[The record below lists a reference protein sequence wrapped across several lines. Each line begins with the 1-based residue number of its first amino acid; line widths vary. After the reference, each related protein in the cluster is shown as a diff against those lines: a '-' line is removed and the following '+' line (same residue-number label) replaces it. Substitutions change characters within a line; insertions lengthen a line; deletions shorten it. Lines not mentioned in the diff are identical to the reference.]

1 LSRIIL
7 GLRERGAERG
17 MTVLEVVVAAF
28 ILLVAATAVFTAM
41 YSGLRLQATSKQ
53 RATATSW
60 ADHLLELA
68 RNQRYD
74 SIGLSDS
81 TAAIAAV
88 TGTVP
93 AGDVDNPDRRLRRDT
108 ATGCLEFNAGTGA
121 SPAWERLILSD
132 WYTPPSAAA
141 NCATQT
147 ATSDFHLRHS
157 GGSNDYVAAGS
168 PTVTYTGWVFVTWA
182 AVAGQADVYY
192 KRVTVVVRHPSPT
205 GGISRLVQTSSL
217 FSLGYVPAV
226 TPSTTSAPT
235 TTVAPTTTAAP
246 SPSTTLPPG
255 CAPQAGDI
263 LPPAGRIDL
272 AGGNS
277 YTNQLTVDINN
288 SVDDL
293 PHGSGASGL
302 ATMAYSNL
310 SSTAGFQP
318 SPPAA
323 YGAVHGAWPVG
334 AGDGVKSVWGMITD
348 CNGNQ
353 AVFVDT
359 ITLDQTRPPA
369 PVLSGSA
376 GKKQLSLSWTA
387 ATDPGGADASG
398 VASYRVYRSDKG
410 PTSPLATV
418 PASTLGYDDK
428 PLTSGLAYTYWVTA
442 VDAAGNES
450 QPESSHY
457 TGIPT

>member
-1 LSRIIL
+1 MSRIIL

-17 MTVLEVVVAAF
+17 MTVLEVVIAAF

-53 RATATSW
+53 RATATYW

-81 TAAIAAV
+81 TAAITAV
-88 TGTVP
+88 TGSVP

-108 ATGCLEFNAGTGA
+108 ATGCLEFNTGTAA
-121 SPAWERLILSD
+121 SPVWERLILSD
-132 WYTPPSAAA
+132 SYTPPSAAA
-141 NCATQT
+141 TCATQT

-168 PTVTYTGWVFVTWA
+168 PAVTYPGWVFATWA
-182 AVAGQADVYY
+182 PVAGKANLYY
-192 KRVTVVVRHPSPT
+192 KRVTVVVRYPSPT

-226 TPSTTSAPT
+226 APPTTLAPT
-235 TTVAPTTTAAP
+235 TTVAPTTTAAT

-255 CAPQAGDI
+255 CAPVAGDAQA
-263 LPPAGRIDL
+263 PSGHIDL

-288 SVDDL
+288 SVVDL
-293 PHGSGASGL
+293 PHGAGGSGL

-310 SSTAGFQP
+310 SATAGFQP
-318 SPPAA
+318 SPPAG
-323 YGAVHGAWPVG
+323 YGAVYSAWPIT
-334 AGDGVKSVWGMITD
+334 AGDGMKSVWGSITD

-359 ITLDQTRPPA
+359 IRLDQTRPPA

-387 ATDPGGADASG
+387 TTDPGAADASG
-398 VASYRVYRSDKG
+398 VASYRIYRSDKG

-418 PASTLGYDDK
+418 PAGTLGYHDT
-428 PLTSGLAYTYWVTA
+428 PLTSGVAYTYWVTA

-450 QPESSHY
+450 QPESNHY
-457 TGIPT
+457 TGSPT